1 MRKLTPSRKDWP
13 TTSWNAVSMGPA
25 IFAGSRFR
33 RRAFVQVDSRR
44 RRKLLLIRYGTIVH
58 TKIGIPDPLT
68 HAIIMLSQVP
78 MKRTLPNTKGC
89 SGSLAQEEEV
99 TMSVVSPSLLT
110 LC

>member
-1 MRKLTPSRKDWP
+1 MQSMKPVLG
-13 TTSWNAVSMGPA
+13 NAEDEEADAEQEGLAHHV
-25 IFAGSRFR
+25 
-33 RRAFVQVDSRR
+33 
-44 RRKLLLIRYGTIVH
+44 LEH

-99 TMSVVSPSLLT
+99 TSQ
-110 LC
+110 

>member
-1 MRKLTPSRKDWP
+1 
-13 TTSWNAVSMGPA
+13 
-25 IFAGSRFR
+25 
-33 RRAFVQVDSRR
+33 
-44 RRKLLLIRYGTIVH
+44 
-58 TKIGIPDPLT
+58 
-68 HAIIMLSQVP
+68 MLSQVP

>member
-1 MRKLTPSRKDWP
+1 M
-13 TTSWNAVSMGPA
+13 
-25 IFAGSRFR
+25 
-33 RRAFVQVDSRR
+33 
-44 RRKLLLIRYGTIVH
+44 
-58 TKIGIPDPLT
+58 T

-89 SGSLAQEEEV
+89 SGSLAQEEGKV